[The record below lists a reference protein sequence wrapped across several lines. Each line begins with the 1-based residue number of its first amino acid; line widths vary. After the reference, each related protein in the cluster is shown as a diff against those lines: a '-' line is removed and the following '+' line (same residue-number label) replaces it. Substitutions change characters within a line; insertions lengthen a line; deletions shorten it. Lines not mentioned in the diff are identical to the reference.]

1 MTSLLP
7 ARAPPVA
14 GESLLS
20 VVRRTAQAMGYDSP
34 KRIVALLREAG
45 KVPRWLNAIEDTE
58 MAHQLAEMLGLTT
71 SELTQLT
78 IHRYSGSLIA
88 TPAMQLP
95 PAHCDRRSCQQY
107 FVSYSR
113 VCPSC
118 LSDSAIPA
126 DRILWSFRPVPVCIH
141 HGVPFVSLCPS
152 CSPRHTDACLLNADR
167 GNWRVR
173 EQDLPDRLAE
183 KPVMLMKR
191 IATCLENGTGV
202 IPETGTAVSFI
213 WLHQLALRVAS
224 CPRWLRHTRVEL
236 KIPASV
242 DDATLRWIVAADLV
256 ADWPGRFF
264 ELLDSCH
271 SGLASISHSAR
282 ARHPFHKLHGDAVR
296 LARRGHLE
304 PARAFRDYLSDC
316 HSNGLNRDSSCLR
329 RNRVVRE
336 LLNRQLWLTHVEAAT
351 KLQVRVARVVGL
363 IREGVLNGTAN
374 DSRRPGECTGVV
386 SRESVDSLIAQLD
399 SSFSRDEAS
408 ALLAKRPECGTR
420 ICGAAGRTQLFV
432 NENEIVAPSS
442 AISSR
447 RATTSSIPLNRLTKS
462 LFPACMTSKRAL
474 RKWIEAGLLEATQTG
489 CEWYVMAEDAARF
502 RETYC
507 IAAEAM
513 RLLKRNR
520 STLTRWEAAGHL
532 APVDGTRMTRQVGF
546 TLYQRADIQRLK
558 DTTPM
563 RRLRTAQSNNK
574 NQSNQH
580 RKEDVCI

>member
-88 TPAMQLP
+88 TPAMQSP

-107 FVSYSR
+107 FVSYPR

-118 LSDSAIPA
+118 LSESAIPT
-126 DRILWSFRPVPVCIH
+126 DRILWSFRPVPICIH
-141 HGVPFVSLCPS
+141 HGVPLVSLCPG

-242 DDATLRWIVAADLV
+242 DDATLRWILV

-408 ALLAKRPECGTR
+408 ALLAKGPECGTR